1 MNYQQQND
9 MDINSK
15 LISSPKKRL
24 GEILLELDVITEE
37 QLAKALQLQKEK
49 KRLLGQVLISLGYC
63 TPEVIISALDMQEV
77 SIFDN
82 KDNTEK

>member
-1 MNYQQQND
+1 MSYRQASE
-9 MDINSK
+9 MEANSK
-15 LISSPKKRL
+15 LIPSPKKRL

-37 QLAKALQLQKEK
+37 QLIKALQVQKEK

-63 TPEVIISALDMQEV
+63 TPEIVISALDMQEV